1 MARRLIPEL
10 TNAIARF
17 SDSFRFCAENVSF
30 ELNTVFL
37 NWTIATDV
45 PKSTIPANKKSRA
58 VSTIS
63 ISPKVS
69 NGSIM
74 LRIRNAPNAFMNS
87 RIIEILIDR
96 RST

>member
-1 MARRLIPEL
+1 MPEP

-17 SDSFRFCAENVSF
+17 SASFRFCAENVSF

-45 PKSTIPANKKSRA
+45 PKSTIPASKKSSA

-69 NGSIM
+69 NGSTR
-74 LRIRNAPNAFMNS
+74 LRIRNALNVFMNS
-87 RIIEILIDR
+87 SVIEILIDR
-96 RST
+96 RSA